1 MGDVSIHLPQDYKDQ
16 TILALGAD
24 DNVGNTHITEY
35 VRAN

>member
-1 MGDVSIHLPQDYKDQ
+1 MGDVSIHLPQDDKDQ